1 MIKKHP
7 HLILLLSLG
16 LLLSTTSTIN
26 ANEQTTVYKEVGKDG
41 TVSFSDEAKKGSE
54 VIKVKPVTTIPAL
67 DIKQNKSLSTQDKQA
82 EHYQSLSIISP
93 ANDTAINTGNGSV
106 QVVVQSKPRLRNSD
120 LFQLELDGAVVSTQR
135 EASFNLKNVD
145 RGTHTLSIKIID
157 RNKQTLKVAISTL
170 TIHRPISHPVKIQ
183 PVP

>member
-1 MIKKHP
+1 VIKKHS
-7 HLILLLSLG
+7 HLFLLLSLG

-26 ANEQTTVYKEVGKDG
+26 ANEQTTVYKAVGKDG
-41 TVSFSDEAKKGSE
+41 SVSFSDEAKKGSE

-67 DIKQNKSLSTQDKQA
+67 DIKQNKSLTTQDKQA

-93 ANDTAINTGNGSV
+93 ANDTAINTGSGNV
-106 QVVVQSKPRLRNSD
+106 QVVVQSEPRLRNGDS
-120 LFQLELDGAVVSTQR
+120 FELELDGKVVSTQR
-135 EASFNLKNVD
+135 GTTFSLESIN
-145 RGTHTLSIKIID
+145 RGTHTLSIKIIN

-170 TIHRPISHPVKIQ
+170 TVHRPIRHPVKIQ